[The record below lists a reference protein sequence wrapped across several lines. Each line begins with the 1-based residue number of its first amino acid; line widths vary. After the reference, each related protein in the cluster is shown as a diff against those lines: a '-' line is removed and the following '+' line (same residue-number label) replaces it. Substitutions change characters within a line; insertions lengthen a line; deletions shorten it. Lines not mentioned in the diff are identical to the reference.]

1 MVNVGYGLD
10 EPSPLL
16 PLLLFSPNLCKFHRS
31 SSNKEIKMQDIK
43 TFLIGLL
50 TCDCM
55 FLIMGWGN
63 MGFNQNGRYP
73 GFADSDEIFLVDTV
87 TGKTWGNS
95 VGDTWMSNIKPLTA
109 KSSLPE

>member
-1 MVNVGYGLD
+1 
-10 EPSPLL
+10 
-16 PLLLFSPNLCKFHRS
+16 
-31 SSNKEIKMQDIK
+31 
-43 TFLIGLL
+43 
-50 TCDCM
+50 
-55 FLIMGWGN
+55 